1 MSECRNSGVG
11 SSHCAGRR
19 SALVRGLAAS
29 LGAAVPWRAARA
41 ASVGVSDTEL
51 RLGQSTALTGP
62 LAPLAALFNSG
73 ARACFDLVN
82 RQGGINGRHINL
94 VSKDD
99 GYVPANT
106 VNNVRA
112 FADREDVLAL
122 FGNLGVPN
130 TLAALPIAAQA
141 KLPYL
146 FPMNGDAS
154 VRQTPNRYFFT
165 TTASFNDEVDRLV
178 EHLVTVA
185 VKRISVACLSN
196 SFGEAISNA
205 ASRALTQHGLTA
217 HSVVSFDL
225 QGGNLEAAARQIVAS
240 NPAAVVLGAFGLPA
254 ARFIQAFK
262 AAKGTG
268 QIATFSG
275 VGTDLLFRELGA
287 GAAGTI
293 VSQVVPF
300 PWSPAIP
307 IVREYQV
314 ASKAASQTTYSHI
327 GLWGHISARV
337 LVEALRR
344 AGRDVSRERLVD
356 TLEAMRNV
364 DIGQHVVDFSSSKHH
379 GSKFVDITLMGRDE
393 RLVK

>member
-1 MSECRNSGVG
+1 MWGYRNSGVAG
-11 SSHCAGRR
+11 RHCAGRR
-19 SALVRGLAAS
+19 NALVRGLAAS

-62 LAPLAALFNSG
+62 LAPLATLFNGG
-73 ARACFDLVN
+73 ARGFLDLVN
-82 RQGGINGRHINL
+82 RQGGVNGRRIEL
-94 VSKDD
+94 VTKDD
-99 GYVPANT
+99 GYVPTNT

-112 FADREDVLAL
+112 FVDGEDVLAL

-130 TLAALPIAAQA
+130 TIAALPIAAQA

-154 VRQTPNRYFFT
+154 VRQSPNRYFFT
-165 TTASFNDEVDRLV
+165 TAASFNDEVDRLV

-185 VKRISVACLSN
+185 VKRISVAYLST
-196 SFGEAISNA
+196 SFGEAIRNA
-205 ASRALTQHGLTA
+205 ASRALTQRALST

-225 QGGNLEAAARQIVAS
+225 QGGNIEAAARQLVAS
-240 NPAAVVLGAFGLPA
+240 NPAAVVLGAFGAPA
-254 ARFIQAFK
+254 AKFIQAFK

-275 VGTDLLFRELGA
+275 VGTDVLFKELGA
-287 GAAGTI
+287 DAPGTI
-293 VSQVVPF
+293 VSQIVPF

-307 IVREYQV
+307 IVREYQA
-314 ASKAASQTTYSHI
+314 ASKSAGRTTYSHI

-364 DIGQHVVDFSSSKHH
+364 DIGQFVVDFSPTKHH
-379 GSKFVDITLMGRDE
+379 GSKFVDITLMGRNE
-393 RLVK
+393 RLIK